1 MIKKIAIA
9 VIIFSVVVIAIIAI
23 GTSGSSPSSSSS
35 TPAPQSTQP
44 AEPDLILVQWWEGGT
59 LHNATV
65 TQWKSATYEN
75 KLATAGDW
83 LSATKWEGHLKSTD
97 DFDKLK
103 LKSQMLVN
111 AVDEVV
117 NVIEESL
124 AKSMNVTETAAA
136 IIIMSNDL
144 GP

>member
-1 MIKKIAIA
+1 MIHQKTLQHGILMLALA
-9 VIIFSVVVIAIIAI
+9 CLLVLAI
-23 GTSGSSPSSSSS
+23 GCADG
-35 TPAPQSTQP
+35 
-44 AEPDLILVQWWEGGT
+44 EEVHWWEGGT

-83 LSATKWEGHLKSTD
+83 LAATKWEGHLKSTD

-111 AVDEVV
+111 AVDEVA
-117 NVIEESL
+117 NAKKTESL
-124 AKSMNVTETAAA
+124 TGSMKISEIAAA
-136 IIIMSNDL
+136 IITMSNDL